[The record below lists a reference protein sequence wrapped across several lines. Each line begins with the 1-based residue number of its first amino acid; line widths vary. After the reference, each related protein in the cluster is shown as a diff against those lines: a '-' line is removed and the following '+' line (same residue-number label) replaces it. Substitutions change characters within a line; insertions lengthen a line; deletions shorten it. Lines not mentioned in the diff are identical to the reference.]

1 MIPKI
6 IHYCWFGGKDLPEN
20 VQKCIESWRKFA
32 PDYEIKRW
40 DESNLDVNANTYTK
54 EAYEHKKYAF
64 VSDVAR
70 LSVVAKYGGFYLDT
84 DVELIKPLDELRKY
98 DAVMGIESGKTNV
111 ATGLGFGAIPNHPV
125 IIENMNMYKN
135 RSFIDPKS
143 GKIDL
148 TTCVTITKQALAQML
163 PSFEVTSEPVTL
175 SMPKTSLKFTI
186 LPIEYLCP
194 YNMATGKTHITDKT
208 ISIHHY
214 DATWKSKKDKFLRLK
229 IKIRQI
235 LGDHMYDKIK
245 SLK

>member
-6 IHYCWFGGKDLPEN
+6 IHYCWFGGKDLPEE

-40 DESNLDVNANTYTK
+40 DESNFDVNANTYTK
-54 EAYEHKKYAF
+54 EAYEQKKYAF

-98 DAVMGIESGKTNV
+98 DAFMGMESGKTNV
-111 ATGLGFGAIPNHPV
+111 NTGLGFGAIPNHPV

-135 RSFIDPKS
+135 RSFIDHKS

-235 LGDHMYDKIK
+235 LGD
-245 SLK
+245 SLYEKLKNMK

>member
-6 IHYCWFGGKDLPEN
+6 IHYCWFGGKDLPEE

-40 DESNLDVNANTYTK
+40 DESNFDVNANTYTK
-54 EAYEHKKYAF
+54 EAYDHKKYAF

-70 LSVVAKYGGFYLDT
+70 LYVVAKYGGFYLDT
-84 DVELIKPLDELRKY
+84 DVELIKSLDELRKY
-98 DAVMGIESGKTNV
+98 DAVMGIETGKTNV
-111 ATGLGFGAIPNHPV
+111 STGLGFGAIPNHPV
-125 IIENMNMYKN
+125 IIKNINMYEN
-135 RSFIDPKS
+135 RSFINPKS
-143 GKIDL
+143 GKLDL
-148 TTCVTITKQALAQML
+148 TTCITITKQALAQMF
-163 PSFEVTSEPVTL
+163 PPFEVTNEPVTL
-175 SMPKTSLKFTI
+175 SVPETSLKFTI

-194 YNMATGKTHITDKT
+194 YNMATGKTNITDRT

-229 IKIRQI
+229 IKIRQL
-235 LGDHMYDKIK
+235 LGDRIYDKIK